1 MLDCVENLFALKREW
16 SSHQRQVTLHCKV
29 YRWKK
34 FIDEDSS
41 IEQMTTPNHCSRSNR
56 PAAISGDEMTN
67 SISLVH
73 LFGVLSTSHSSA
85 LVNFDFT
92 FLFQI
97 LIDRPLQLQQVQ
109 PLQLDLS
116 DLLDQIVL
124 ALVRIAQIVLQL
136 LQQGTQLFQ
145 LLT

>member
-41 IEQMTTPNHCSRSNR
+41 IEQMTSRSNR

-67 SISLVH
+67 SISLFH